1 MKAVVEILIAAV
13 CAVVV
18 VLILWKVAN
27 ALRQR
32 GVVVR
37 PASTMD
43 HLMTRIETDQAEG
56 QGALK
61 RPLPGCAESAR
72 PDD

>member
-1 MKAVVEILIAAV
+1 MEAVVEILIAAV
-13 CAVVV
+13 GAVVV
-18 VLILWKVAN
+18 VLVLWKVAN
-27 ALRQR
+27 ALKRR

-43 HLMTRIETDQAEG
+43 HLMTRIATDQAER

-61 RPLPGCAESAR
+61 WPLPGLAESAK
-72 PDD
+72 PDA